1 MIQMILAEEGGGDMN
16 LERALET
23 QVANKLSFFFFFFFF
38 FSFLSFSD
46 GKER

>member
-1 MIQMILAEEGGGDMN
+1 MIQMILAGGGDMN
-16 LERALET
+16 LERALEM
-23 QVANKLSFFFFFFFF
+23 QVANKLSFS